1 MRITSPQS
9 IGPHLQISSPI
20 DIPPSSTIFTS
31 VPWSREATD
40 EVISILS
47 RYKKL
52 MSLVEAGYV
61 SIKKEKYV
69 DVYVNEYFY
78 DYT

>member
-1 MRITSPQS
+1 
-9 IGPHLQISSPI
+9 
-20 DIPPSSTIFTS
+20 
-31 VPWSREATD
+31 
-40 EVISILS
+40 
-47 RYKKL
+47 